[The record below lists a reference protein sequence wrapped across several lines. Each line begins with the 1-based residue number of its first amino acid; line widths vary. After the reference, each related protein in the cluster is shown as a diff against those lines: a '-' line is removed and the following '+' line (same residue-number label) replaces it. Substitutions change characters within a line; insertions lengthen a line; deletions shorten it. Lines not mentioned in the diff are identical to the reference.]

1 MDLEE
6 FDVEDMLDWDEL
18 IEEEDMLEREEFDI
32 EEDILEREELL
43 EDMLEREELDTGV
56 VLVKSNVSLKLCPLA
71 FSRPITLKR
80 QWDPDGRG
88 LASVSSAVDEV
99 RRMEEVIARCP
110 VQARM
115 KRLSFSADDASI
127 SVLKFTLSVVGDV
140 RETELMRA
148 RVP

>member
-1 MDLEE
+1 MELEE

-18 IEEEDMLEREEFDI
+18 IEEDMLEREELDI
-32 EEDILEREELL
+32 EEDMLEREELL

-56 VLVKSNVSLKLCPLA
+56 VLVKSNVSLKICPLA
-71 FSRPITLKR
+71 FSRLITLTR
-80 QWDPDGRG
+80 QRDPEERG
-88 LASVSSAVDEV
+88 LASVSSTADEV
-99 RRMEEVIARCP
+99 RRMEETMARCP
-110 VQARM
+110 VHVRM
-115 KRLSFSADDASI
+115 KRLSSSAADASI